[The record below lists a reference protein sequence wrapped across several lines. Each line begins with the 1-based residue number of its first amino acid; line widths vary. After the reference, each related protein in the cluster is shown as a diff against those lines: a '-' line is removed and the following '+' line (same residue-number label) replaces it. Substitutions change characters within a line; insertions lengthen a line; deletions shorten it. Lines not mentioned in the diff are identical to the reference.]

1 VKKKFFG
8 INLIKSFIINL
19 DRDKERYEFCSNKFL
34 EYKCSINRFNAFDG
48 SKITDKEF
56 DQFCIERPLFNKN
69 KGKNGM
75 ACHLSHEFL
84 WNKVVEERLD
94 CAAIF
99 EDDIWL
105 SPTIV
110 HLLNDTKWLPE
121 DFDIIRLE
129 AGTNR
134 ILLSSDFSSVFDRK
148 LHCLLSNAWGTA
160 GYIIS
165 KKGAKKI
172 LSFPNSV
179 RKSCDWDLYASD
191 LGSIISKQIIK
202 YQIHPAVCIQDKFYD
217 IKNIRFKSS
226 LENYK
231 KSKFESSFLY
241 KLYSLKDKNLRY
253 FANRL
258 NRNLIKNEFK
268 L

>member
-1 VKKKFFG
+1 M
-8 INLIKSFIINL
+8 IKSFIINL
-19 DRDKERYEFCSNKFL
+19 DRDKERYEFCSNQFL
-34 EYKCSINRFNAFDG
+34 ENKCLINRFNAFNG

-56 DQFCIERPLFNKN
+56 DQFCSERPLFNKN

-75 ACHLSHEFL
+75 ACHLSQEFL
-84 WNKVVEERLD
+84 WNKVVDERLD
-94 CAAIF
+94 YSAIF
-99 EDDIWL
+99 EDEVWL
-105 SPTIV
+105 SPTIA

-129 AGTNR
+129 AVPNR

-148 LHCLLSNAWGTA
+148 LYRLLSNAWGAA

-165 KKGAKKI
+165 RKGAKKI

-179 RKSCDWDLYASD
+179 RKSNDWDLYASD

-226 LENYK
+226 LETYN
-231 KSKFESSFLY
+231 SSIFQNSFLY

-258 NRNLIKNEFK
+258 NRNFKKNEFK
-268 L
+268 F